1 VIVTTKRTKARE
13 RALQALYQID
23 VAAEG
28 IDEALA
34 RFWKSFEPA
43 EREVME
49 LADLLVHGVARERRK
64 VDETIEGVSTHWRLD
79 RMAKVDRNVLRLA
92 VYELVETDVPVKVAI
107 NEAIELAKKFGSESS
122 GAFVNGVL
130 DKIAAGLPQDRWRDQ
145 RGEGKTWR

>member
-1 VIVTTKRTKARE
+1 VTVASKRTRARE

-28 IDEALA
+28 IDDALG

-43 EREVME
+43 EREVMD
-49 LADLLVHGVARERRK
+49 LADALVRGVARHRAA
-64 VDETIEGVSTHWRLD
+64 VDEAIERVSTHWRLD

-92 VYELVETDVPVKVAI
+92 VYELLETEVPPKVAI
-107 NEAIELAKKFGSESS
+107 NEAIELGKKFGSESS

-130 DKIAAGLPQDRWRDQ
+130 DKIAAALPPARWRDGQ
-145 RGEGKTWR
+145 G